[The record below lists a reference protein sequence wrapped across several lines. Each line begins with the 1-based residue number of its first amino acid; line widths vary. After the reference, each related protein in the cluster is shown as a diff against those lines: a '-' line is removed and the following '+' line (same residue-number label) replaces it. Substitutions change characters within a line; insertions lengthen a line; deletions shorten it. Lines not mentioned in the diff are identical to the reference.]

1 MTQLNNYLYY
11 ISVLAIVG
19 GIFLSNFFIR
29 MKGLV
34 KVAQS
39 TDVRI
44 VVVAILYYVSA
55 QLGLWLSFPVSK
67 AAPLWPPA
75 GIALALII
83 LTGYRTWPAV
93 TIGSLVANSLVF
105 LNLNL
110 NFSLELV
117 SSLVVIAIG
126 NTIEALFGYY
136 LILKFIRTKNPFL
149 KTIHVFIFLLV
160 ALVMCLI
167 GSGVGSIGL
176 VINGIIA
183 QNDFLGSMSTWWI
196 SNVVSILIITPFVI
210 SWSNEFKFKWNTH
223 AAVEWGV
230 FISALLVIILI
241 LNFNPIS
248 ETIQRSLPFL
258 IVPFLLWLGFRFNL
272 QITASGI
279 LLVSFLAIFFTI
291 KNQGPFILEAEE
303 SSLLLLQIFI
313 GIISISSII
322 IYATVHERTVAQ
334 RAMVEFNENL
344 ETKVKE
350 RTKELHEEI
359 QMRKKTEEKIKV
371 SNRKLR
377 KANVELDNFV
387 YSVSHDLRAPIA
399 SVLGLV
405 NLAKQE
411 EDIEMMRK
419 YLSMVAQSAE
429 QQDNFIKDILDLSR
443 NSRLEVDHEEISFEC
458 MINEIFD
465 QLKYSSKDS
474 NVIKEIEIDQNQI
487 FKSDQKRLK
496 VVFNNLISNAI
507 RYSNGQNPHIKI
519 SVSVDDTTAKVL
531 INDNGVGIAK
541 KHLKNVF
548 KMFYRATEDNAGSG
562 LGLYIVKE
570 TVEKLRGNI
579 MLDSEENKG
588 TTVSLEIPNLN

>member
-1 MTQLNNYLYY
+1 MTR
-11 ISVLAIVG
+11 LA
-19 GIFLSNFFIR
+19 
-29 MKGLV
+29 
-34 KVAQS
+34 KVTQS

-44 VVVAILYYVSA
+44 VIVAILYYISA
-55 QLGLWLSFPVSK
+55 QLGLWLSFPASK

-83 LTGYRTWPAV
+83 LMGYRTWPAV
-93 TIGSLVANSLVF
+93 TIGSLIANALVF
-105 LNLNL
+105 L
-110 NFSLELV
+110 SLQQSFTIELV
-117 SSLVVIAIG
+117 SSLVVIAAG
-126 NTIEALFGYY
+126 NTLEALFGYY
-136 LILKFIRTKNPFL
+136 LILKFIKTKNPFL

-160 ALVMCLI
+160 ALAMCLI
-167 GSGVGSIGL
+167 GSGIGTTGL
-176 VINGIIA
+176 VINGIID

-210 SWSNEFKFKWNTH
+210 SWSTEFQFKWGTH
-223 AAVEWGV
+223 AAIEWVV
-230 FISALLVIILI
+230 FISALLIIILI
-241 LNFNPIS
+241 LNFNPVS

-258 IVPFLLWLGFRFNL
+258 IFPFLLWLGFRFNL

-279 LLVSFLAIFFTI
+279 LIVCFLAIFFTI
-291 KNQGPFILEAEE
+291 RNQGPFVLLSEE

-313 GIISISSII
+313 GITSISTII

-334 RAMVEFNENL
+334 QAMVEFNENL

-359 QMRKKTEEKIKV
+359 QMRKKTEEKIKI

-443 NSRLEVDHEEISFEC
+443 NSRLEVNHEEISFEA
-458 MINEIFD
+458 MINDIFD
-465 QLKYSSKDS
+465 QFKIQLKRKYG
-474 NVIKEIEIDQNQI
+474 
-487 FKSDQKRLK
+487 R
-496 VVFNNLISNAI
+496 
-507 RYSNGQNPHIKI
+507 
-519 SVSVDDTTAKVL
+519 
-531 INDNGVGIAK
+531 
-541 KHLKNVF
+541 
-548 KMFYRATEDNAGSG
+548 
-562 LGLYIVKE
+562 
-570 TVEKLRGNI
+570 
-579 MLDSEENKG
+579 
-588 TTVSLEIPNLN
+588 

>member
-1 MTQLNNYLYY
+1 
-11 ISVLAIVG
+11 
-19 GIFLSNFFIR
+19 